1 MNGVGSARQIPH
13 QWGGYI
19 GAERVGTGRLVA
31 VTSVRRW
38 WLHRCQRWWLHPC
51 GDGGYI
57 GAESSR
63 AKLFRTFPAPTLPS
77 DGLLLH

>member
-38 WLHRCQRWWLHPC
+38 WLHRCQRWWLHRC
-51 GDGGYI
+51 GEFPRQ
-57 GAESSR
+57 AFPHLSR
-63 AKLFRTFPAPTLPS
+63 TDASK
-77 DGLLLH
+77 